1 MTETRMTLVDADR
14 PPDSLKP
21 VFDRVAAHYGRPP
34 GPAHRLLANH
44 PALYRQWLGTGSELL
59 VSGKLPARTR
69 ELVILRT
76 AGNCK
81 CAYERRSHEAAARD
95 AGVDD
100 AQLAAVQ
107 APVLD
112 ASAFDPG
119 ELAALRCA
127 DRLWA
132 DATLDGAAWAE
143 LRRHFE
149 PPLAEELLF
158 LVGHYVA
165 TAFLLNGLGLQE
177 HLA

>member
-1 MTETRMTLVDADR
+1 MTETRMTLVDANR
-14 PPDSLKP
+14 PPDGLKP
-21 VFDRVAAHYGRPP
+21 VFDQVTVHYGRPP
-34 GPAHRLLANH
+34 GAAHRLLANH

-76 AGNCK
+76 ARNCK

-107 APVLD
+107 ATGLD
-112 ASAFDPG
+112 VRAFDQAD
-119 ELAALRCA
+119 LAALRCA

-132 DATLDGAAWAE
+132 DATLDDATWAE